1 MKDLLTKI
9 DFFSGL
15 DDKTLKRVAD
25 ACLMRTFTRNE
36 TIVRQGEMGLGLYV
50 ISKGRV
56 KIESAKSGLLAEL
69 GVEQFFGE
77 MSIVDNKPRSA
88 TVTCTEDTECLLLT
102 RDSFVKLMG
111 KYPEIPIRL
120 TRVLAER
127 LRVANEK
134 LAAGPPKPA
143 AAPAGAPPAPAA
155 APAKAAAPAAPAAA
169 AAPAPAPA
177 PAPAGGE
184 SNDGAKG
191 KIKQTLLDV
200 FDSLYLAKAMTRLS
214 VAVLGCPVEGSA
226 SNTLAEVRAGDVKV
240 LFFPSSEPV
249 DMRIRAFA
257 SGEFTLNVF
266 VPSKTR
272 RVEFGPVPIEAGADH
287 RLSVDEAAGEI
298 SLRRM

>member
-9 DFFSGL
+9 DFFNGL

-25 ACLMRTFTRNE
+25 ACLVRTFTKNE
-36 TIVRQGEMGLGLYV
+36 TIVRQGEMGLGLYI

-102 RDSFVKLMG
+102 RDGFVKLMA

-134 LAAGPPKPA
+134 LAAGPPKP
-143 AAPAGAPPAPAA
+143 PAGAPAAASAVPPSPKPSPPAEAPAAGTAPAPAA
-155 APAKAAAPAAPAAA
+155 DS
-169 AAPAPAPA
+169 
-177 PAPAGGE
+177 G
-184 SNDGAKG
+184 DGTKG

-200 FDSLYLAKAMTRLS
+200 FESLYLAKAMTRLS

-226 SNTLAEVRAGDVKV
+226 SNTIAEVRAGDVKV
-240 LFFPSSEPV
+240 LFFPSDERV
-249 DMRIRAFA
+249 EMRIHAYE

-266 VPSKTR
+266 VPSEIR
-272 RVEFGPVPIEAGADH
+272 GFEFGPVAIEAGGDH
-287 RLSVDEAAGEI
+287 QLSVDEAAGKI
-298 SLRRM
+298 SLRPM